1 MSQKIIPKRRTKPL
15 VLKIAQEF
23 FLKVNTNDKR
33 AVLTAAYDDASDTI
47 SNALSQIEDCST
59 DN

>member
-1 MSQKIIPKRRTKPL
+1 MSQKILPKRTKPL

-23 FLKVNTNDKR
+23 FVKVHTNDKHT
-33 AVLTAAYDDASDTI
+33 VLTAAYDDASDTI

-59 DN
+59 YN

>member
-23 FLKVNTNDKR
+23 FLKVHTNDKH

-47 SNALSQIEDCST
+47 
-59 DN
+59 